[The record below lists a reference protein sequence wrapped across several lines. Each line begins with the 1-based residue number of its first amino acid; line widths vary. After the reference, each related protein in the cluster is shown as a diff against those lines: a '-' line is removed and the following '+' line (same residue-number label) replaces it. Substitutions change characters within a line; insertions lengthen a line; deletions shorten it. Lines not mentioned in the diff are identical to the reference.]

1 MTQCD
6 INDIAMGGNCEEL
19 YAGLGKVVYAVRPS
33 ALGNV
38 PKYINER
45 GKARFAAW
53 AFDKANFNAGLKAF
67 TINVKKTTSQN
78 QGAGIEGP
86 KGFSQSLTFVVQ
98 KDIENCAAALRV
110 MKNEGDW
117 YFLVPFGN
125 EGAYQVVG
133 DPVYGSTINGNFDS
147 GTTADSDSGITFTV
161 ACPSS
166 PYPVALWYP
175 EVGADVPH
183 TDSKTTGLIATSQ
196 NGSGTF
202 VSDEYLKTFHA
213 IGVYVSGT
221 ASSHI
226 EMGPDKAT
234 VIVEWNKNPY
244 ADVVDYSVVKPA
256 STMWIGDTEDEPDD
270 WETFTD
276 RECTQPATAR
286 EDGTFIVRRG
296 QPLYTKFTIQ
306 FTESYIGKNISFQAR
321 CDFSGYSPDK
331 IATRTPLLAFV
342 DTGELVIPPDSP
354 RIRLF
359 TDGTGNVTIN
369 GTKFGSDY
377 KYAIEVSSP
386 GVQTSGGA
394 IFNQPVT
401 SNDMFIDVFVKQYIP
416 GDKLVIKYSNY
427 MFELPVF
434 EIY

>member
-1 MTQCD
+1 
-6 INDIAMGGNCEEL
+6 MGGNCEEQ

-33 ALGNV
+33 ALGNA
-38 PKYINER
+38 PKYINEI

-67 TINVKKTTSQN
+67 AINVKKTTSQN
-78 QGAGIEGP
+78 QGTGIEGP
-86 KGFSQSLTFVVQ
+86 KGFGQSLTFVVQ

-125 EGAYQVVG
+125 EGAYQVIG

-166 PYPVALWYP
+166 PYPVVLWYP

-202 VSDEYLKTFHA
+202 VSDEYLKAFHA

-226 EMGPDKAT
+226 DMGPDKAT

-244 ADVVDYSVVKPA
+244 TDVVDYSVVKPA
-256 STMWIGDTEDEPDD
+256 STIWIGDTEDEPDD

-296 QPLYTKFTIQ
+296 QPLYTKYVVY

-331 IATRTPLLAFV
+331 IATRTPLLAFA
-342 DTGELVIPPDSP
+342 DTEMIDASIK
-354 RIRLF
+354 RF
-359 TDGTGNVTIN
+359 TLYNTGTGTFSIN
-369 GTKFGSDY
+369 GSKFGSDY

-386 GVQTSGGA
+386 GVTTSGGA
-394 IFNQPVT
+394 ISNQPVT
-401 SNDMFIDVFVKQYIP
+401 SGAMIINVNVKEYIA
-416 GDKLVIKYSNY
+416 GDKLTVRHSNY
-427 MFELPVF
+427 VF
-434 EIY
+434 DIPLSLD